1 MTRILTIIAL
11 LFATPM
17 LAACVSAAY
26 APPTAQYKPQ
36 KIFYVNKKFDEA
48 YKELVSV
55 LASTFFAIDNFEK
68 DSGLITLS
76 FVAAGDISEYI
87 DCGSYNYENT
97 SLTPP
102 IIFKG
107 KYEDF
112 LVQYRGAKLQGRMN
126 VVMKPD
132 GDKTILIINSR
143 YVFDKFVFDGMSE
156 SRILV
161 NEVPNYSES
170 NYGAYTD
177 TDDYDDDYEPESEET
192 PAAQTRKQKLEL
204 DNNVRICRP
213 TGFVEQT
220 ISDQIE
226 RL

>member
-17 LAACVSAAY
+17 LSGCVSAAY
-26 APPTAQYKPQ
+26 APPTAKYKPQ
-36 KIFYVNKKFDEA
+36 KIFYINKKFDEA

-55 LASTFFAIDNFEK
+55 LASTFFSIDNFEK

-87 DCGSYNYENT
+87 DCGSWNYENT
-97 SLTPP
+97 LLTPP
-102 IIFKG
+102 IVFEG

-112 LVQYRGAKLQGRMN
+112 LVQHRGAKLQGRMN
-126 VVMKPD
+126 IVMKPD
-132 GDKTILIINSR
+132 GDKTTLIINSR
-143 YVFDKFVFDGMSE
+143 YVFDNFVFDGMSE

-161 NEVPNYSES
+161 NEVPNYAES
-170 NYGAYTD
+170 NYGDYAD
-177 TDDYDDDYEPESEET
+177 TDADDYEPDSEDA
-192 PAAQTRKQKLEL
+192 PATQTRNQKLEL